1 MKDLDDTWLYGP
13 FHGKTSSPKTVV
25 AEYSN
30 NLNASQATLTVKKTR
45 SILKRPRLSEALLR
59 GSGFMKT
66 SRSKSVETESRPS
79 FGNAVKKRVGFREEV
94 EHYAAVQKVYAD
106 HNEPQDELDH
116 WTEMHQSKFDYG
128 KIYDDPVED
137 LLSTTK
143 SFRHHVEQNIK
154 MLESYRQQKPAEK
167 LGPGPIKPLKDTA
180 DTASSG
186 DDRVKI
192 PNSST
197 RYFDKSLRF
206 SSLSEW
212 TLLGEGFDEEE
223 DWIEPTPCSTWRP
236 NAESDITSHIRNE
249 SKQDI
254 IPREKLADV
263 QINIGDQTKE
273 ELTALMR
280 YEELDLDP
288 SSSDTSETHS
298 SGSEDVEGDGLA
310 YVSICDFP
318 EERSEVRETRSAP
331 TFHQMKQAFVDRV
344 MEDLYISSKD
354 NSAQDFNTI
363 MPPDL
368 IHPALKAA

>member
-1 MKDLDDTWLYGP
+1 MDWI
-13 FHGKTSSPKTVV
+13 
-25 AEYSN
+25 
-30 NLNASQATLTVKKTR
+30 R
-45 SILKRPRLSEALLR
+45 SL
-59 GSGFMKT
+59 
-66 SRSKSVETESRPS
+66 
-79 FGNAVKKRVGFREEV
+79 
-94 EHYAAVQKVYAD
+94 
-106 HNEPQDELDH
+106 
-116 WTEMHQSKFDYG
+116 
-128 KIYDDPVED
+128 
-137 LLSTTK
+137 
-143 SFRHHVEQNIK
+143 
-154 MLESYRQQKPAEK
+154 
-167 LGPGPIKPLKDTA
+167 
-180 DTASSG
+180 
-186 DDRVKI
+186 
-192 PNSST
+192 
-197 RYFDKSLRF
+197 
-206 SSLSEW
+206 EW
-212 TLLGEGFDEEE
+212 TLLGDGFDEEE
-223 DWIEPTPCSTWRP
+223 DWIEPTPCTTWRP

-263 QINIGDQTKE
+263 QINIGDQTSE

-280 YEELDLDP
+280 CEELDLDP

-298 SGSEDVEGDGLA
+298 SGSEDVEGDDLA